1 MMIMNAL
8 SSRTLE
14 KGRTEG
20 DEECVQELYEAA
32 QGHAHQPRRSG
43 KSTSCLGGW
52 DIIVEISELRCL
64 VDC

>member
-43 KSTSCLGGW
+43 KLFRGVGYYSRDLG
-52 DIIVEISELRCL
+52 VKVLS
-64 VDC
+64 